1 MNEVYFHKRKV
12 FIMKKVRVAII
23 GQGRSG
29 RDIHGQYFRCTAN
42 TQYEVAVVIDKDEFR
57 RERALKEYPGCEAF
71 ADYKVLYDRKD
82 IDIVVN
88 ASYSEMHYPISKDL
102 LEHGLNVLVEKPMGK
117 TYYECLDLIKTAKD
131 NGVMIAAF
139 QQTFVNPFHL
149 GIKEI
154 IASGKIGTPLQYS
167 IQFNGFARRW
177 DWQTVQVK
185 AAGGIYNTGPHPI
198 GLALDYL
205 EFDENIEVAF
215 SKLALG
221 LTSGDSDDYA
231 KVILTAPGK
240 AVVDVEISSMDA
252 FPEPY
257 VVKVMGT
264 RGTLSAT
271 RAGYKLKYV
280 VDGENPEKPV
290 ILESLEDEN
299 KNPAYCSEKLVTH
312 EEEDNWKVESNLDTT
327 SHTKR
332 EENVLDKFDPATKNF
347 YDGFYESLVNGAP
360 LAVTPEMSAKVIGV
374 IEAVHSQNPL
384 PVRF

>member
-1 MNEVYFHKRKV
+1 
-12 FIMKKVRVAII
+12 MKKVRVAII

-29 RDIHGQYFRCTAN
+29 RDIHGQFFRCTAN
-42 TQYEVAVVIDKDEFR
+42 TKYEVVAVVDKDEFR
-57 RERALKEYPGCEAF
+57 RERALKEYPGCEVFESYTA
-71 ADYKVLYDRKD
+71 LYDRKD
-82 IDIVVN
+82 IDVVVN

-102 LEHGLNVLVEKPMGK
+102 LQHGLNVLVEKPMGK

-154 IASGKIGTPLQYS
+154 VASGKIGTPLQYS

-185 AAGGIYNTGPHPI
+185 AAGGIYNTGPHPV

-205 EFDENIEVAF
+205 DFDENVEVAF

-231 KVILTAPGK
+231 KLILTAPGK
-240 AVVDVEISSMDA
+240 PVVDVEVSSMDA

-271 RAGYKLKYV
+271 RAGYKLKYI
-280 VDGENPEKPV
+280 VDGENPERPV
-290 ILESLEDEN
+290 VFESLEDAN
-299 KNPAYCSEKLVTH
+299 KNPAYCSEKLVAH

-332 EENVLDKFDPATKNF
+332 EENALDKFDPATKNF
-347 YDGFYESLVNGAP
+347 YDGFYESLVNGSP
-360 LAVTPEMSAKVIGV
+360 LTVTPEMSAKVIGI

>member
-1 MNEVYFHKRKV
+1 
-12 FIMKKVRVAII
+12 MKKVRVAII

-29 RDIHGQYFRCTAN
+29 RDIHGQFFRCTAN
-42 TQYEVAVVIDKDEFR
+42 TKYEVVAVVDKDEFR
-57 RERALKEYPGCEAF
+57 RERALKEYPGCEVFESYTA
-71 ADYKVLYDRKD
+71 LYDRKD
-82 IDIVVN
+82 IDVVVN

-102 LEHGLNVLVEKPMGK
+102 LQHGLNVLVEKPMGK

-154 IASGKIGTPLQYS
+154 VASGKIGTPLQYS

-185 AAGGIYNTGPHPI
+185 AAGGIYNTGPHPV

-205 EFDENIEVAF
+205 DFDENVEVAF

-231 KVILTAPGK
+231 KLILTAPGK
-240 AVVDVEISSMDA
+240 PVVDVEVSSMDA

-271 RAGYKLKYV
+271 RAGYKLKYI
-280 VDGENPEKPV
+280 VDGENPERPV
-290 ILESLEDEN
+290 VFESLEDAN
-299 KNPAYCSEKLVTH
+299 KNPAYCSEKLVAH
-312 EEEDNWKVESNLDTT
+312 EEEDQWKVESNLDTT

-332 EENVLDKFDPATKNF
+332 EENALDKFDPATKNF

-360 LAVTPEMSAKVIGV
+360 LTVTPEMSAKVIGV

>member
-1 MNEVYFHKRKV
+1 
-12 FIMKKVRVAII
+12 MKKLRVAII

-29 RDIHGQYFRCTAN
+29 RDIHGQFFRCTAN
-42 TQYEVAVVIDKDEFR
+42 TKYEVAVVIDKDEFR
-57 RERALKEYPGCEAF
+57 RERALKEYPGCEVF
-71 ADYKVLYDRKD
+71 ADYTALYDRKD
-82 IDIVVN
+82 IDVVVN

-102 LEHGLNVLVEKPMGK
+102 LQHGLNVLVEKPMGK

-131 NGVMIAAF
+131 NGVIIAAF

-149 GIKEI
+149 GIKELV
-154 IASGKIGTPLQYS
+154 ASGKIGTPLQYS

-205 EFDENIEVAF
+205 DFDDNIEVAF

-240 AVVDVEISSMDA
+240 PVVDVEVSSMDA

-264 RGTLSAT
+264 RGTISAT
-271 RAGYKLKYV
+271 RAGYKMKYV
-280 VDGENPEKPV
+280 VDGENPERPV
-290 ILESLEDEN
+290 VFESLEDAN
-299 KNPAYCSEKLVTH
+299 KNPAYCSEKLVAH

-332 EENVLDKFDPATKNF
+332 EENALDKFDPATKNF
-347 YDGFYESLVNGAP
+347 YDGYYETLVNGAP
-360 LAVTPEMSAKVIGV
+360 LPVAAEHSAKVIGV

-384 PVRF
+384 PVKF

>member
-1 MNEVYFHKRKV
+1 
-12 FIMKKVRVAII
+12 MKKLRVAII

-42 TQYEVAVVIDKDEFR
+42 KQYEVAVVIDKDEFR
-57 RERALKEYPGCEAF
+57 RERALKEYPGCEVF
-71 ADYKVLYDRKD
+71 ADYTALYDRKD
-82 IDIVVN
+82 IDLVVN
-88 ASYSEMHYPISKDL
+88 ASYSEMHYPITKDL
-102 LEHGLNVLVEKPMGK
+102 LQHKLNVLVEKPMGK

-131 NGVMIAAF
+131 NGVTVAAF

-149 GIKEI
+149 GVKNLV
-154 IASGKIGTPLQYS
+154 ASGKIGTPLQYS
-167 IQFNGFARRW
+167 IQFNGFGRRW

-198 GLALDYL
+198 GLALDYID
-205 EFDENIEVAF
+205 FDENATVAF

-231 KVILTAPGK
+231 KVIITAPGK
-240 AVVDVEISSMDA
+240 AVVDVEVSSMDA

-264 RGTLSAT
+264 KGTISAT
-271 RAGYKLKYV
+271 RTSYKMKYV

-290 ILESLEDEN
+290 IFESLEDEN
-299 KNPAYCSEKLVTH
+299 RNPAYCSENLKTH
-312 EEEDNWKVESNLDTT
+312 NEEGDFGFDFFFDTT
-327 SHTKR
+327 AHTKK
-332 EENVLDKFDPATKNF
+332 EENVLDKYDQASKNF
-347 YDGFYESLVNGAP
+347 YDALYESLVNGAP
-360 LAVTPEMSAKVIGV
+360 LPVAAEKSAKVIGI

-384 PVRF
+384 PVKF

>member
-1 MNEVYFHKRKV
+1 
-12 FIMKKVRVAII
+12 MKKVRVAII

-29 RDIHGQYFRCTAN
+29 RDIHGQFFRCTAN
-42 TQYEVAVVIDKDEFR
+42 TKYEVVAVVDKDEFR
-57 RERALKEYPGCEAF
+57 RERALKEYPGCEVFESYTA
-71 ADYKVLYDRKD
+71 LYDRKD
-82 IDIVVN
+82 IDVVVN

-102 LEHGLNVLVEKPMGK
+102 LQHGLNVLVEKPMGK

-154 IASGKIGTPLQYS
+154 VASGKIGTPLQYS

-185 AAGGIYNTGPHPI
+185 AAGGIYNTGPHPV

-205 EFDENIEVAF
+205 DFDENVEVAF

-231 KVILTAPGK
+231 KLILTAPGK
-240 AVVDVEISSMDA
+240 PVVDVEVSSMDA
-252 FPEPY
+252 FSNPY

-271 RAGYKLKYV
+271 RAGYKLKYI
-280 VDGENPEKPV
+280 VDGENPERPV
-290 ILESLEDEN
+290 IFESLENEDR
-299 KNPAYCSEKLVTH
+299 NPAYCSEKLIAH
-312 EEEDNWKVESNLDTT
+312 EEEGEWKVESNLDTT

-332 EENVLDKFDPATKNF
+332 EENALDKFDPATKNF

-360 LAVTPEMSAKVIGV
+360 LPVAAEHSAKVIAV
-374 IEAVHSQNPL
+374 IEAVHAQNPL
-384 PVRF
+384 PVKF

>member
-1 MNEVYFHKRKV
+1 
-12 FIMKKVRVAII
+12 MKKVRVAII

-29 RDIHGQYFRCTAN
+29 RDIHGQFFRCTAN
-42 TQYEVAVVIDKDEFR
+42 TKYEVVAVVDKDEFR
-57 RERALKEYPGCEAF
+57 RERALKEYPGCEVFESYTA
-71 ADYKVLYDRKD
+71 LYDRKD
-82 IDIVVN
+82 IDVVVN

-102 LEHGLNVLVEKPMGK
+102 LQHGLNVLVEKPMGK

-154 IASGKIGTPLQYS
+154 VASGKIGTPLQYS

-185 AAGGIYNTGPHPI
+185 AAGGIYNTGPHPV

-205 EFDENIEVAF
+205 DFDENVEVAF

-231 KVILTAPGK
+231 KLILTAPGK
-240 AVVDVEISSMDA
+240 PVVDVEVSSMDA

-271 RAGYKLKYV
+271 RAGYKLKYI
-280 VDGENPEKPV
+280 VDGENPERPV
-290 ILESLEDEN
+290 VFESLEDAN
-299 KNPAYCSEKLVTH
+299 KNPAYCSEKLVAH
-312 EEEDNWKVESNLDTT
+312 EEEDQWKVESNLDTT

-332 EENVLDKFDPATKNF
+332 EENALDKFDPATKNF

-360 LAVTPEMSAKVIGV
+360 LTVTPEMSAKVIGI

>member
-1 MNEVYFHKRKV
+1 
-12 FIMKKVRVAII
+12 MKKVRVAII

-29 RDIHGQYFRCTAN
+29 RDIHGQFFRCTAN
-42 TQYEVAVVIDKDEFR
+42 TKYEVVAVVDKDEFR
-57 RERALKEYPGCEAF
+57 RERALKEYPGCEVFESYTA
-71 ADYKVLYDRKD
+71 LYDRKD
-82 IDIVVN
+82 IDVVVN

-102 LEHGLNVLVEKPMGK
+102 LQHGLNVLVEKPMGK

-154 IASGKIGTPLQYS
+154 VASGKIGTPLQYS

-185 AAGGIYNTGPHPI
+185 AAGGIYNTGPHPV

-205 EFDENIEVAF
+205 DFDENVEVAF

-231 KVILTAPGK
+231 KLILTAPGK
-240 AVVDVEISSMDA
+240 PVVDVEVSSMDA

-271 RAGYKLKYV
+271 RAGYKLKYI
-280 VDGENPEKPV
+280 VDGENPERPV
-290 ILESLEDEN
+290 IFESLEDAN
-299 KNPAYCSEKLVTH
+299 KNPAYCSEKLVAH
-312 EEEDNWKVESNLDTT
+312 EEEDQWKVESNLDTT

-332 EENVLDKFDPATKNF
+332 EENALDKFDPATKNF

-360 LAVTPEMSAKVIGV
+360 LTVTPEMSAKVIGI

>member
-1 MNEVYFHKRKV
+1 
-12 FIMKKVRVAII
+12 MKKLRVAII

-42 TQYEVAVVIDKDEFR
+42 KQYEVAVVIDKDEFR
-57 RERALKEYPGCEAF
+57 RERALKEYPGCEVF
-71 ADYKVLYDRKD
+71 ADYTALYDRKD
-82 IDIVVN
+82 IDLVVN
-88 ASYSEMHYPISKDL
+88 ASYSEMHYPITKDL
-102 LEHGLNVLVEKPMGK
+102 LQHKLNVLVEKPMGK

-131 NGVMIAAF
+131 NGVTVAAF

-149 GIKEI
+149 GVKELV
-154 IASGKIGTPLQYS
+154 ASGKIGTPLQYS
-167 IQFNGFARRW
+167 IQFNGFGRRW

-198 GLALDYL
+198 GLALDYID
-205 EFDENIEVAF
+205 FDENATVAF

-231 KVILTAPGK
+231 KVIITAPGK
-240 AVVDVEISSMDA
+240 AVVDVEVSSMDA

-264 RGTLSAT
+264 RGTISAT
-271 RAGYKLKYV
+271 RTSYKMKYI

-290 ILESLEDEN
+290 IFESLEDEN
-299 KNPAYCSEKLVTH
+299 RNPAYCSENLKTH
-312 EEEDNWKVESNLDTT
+312 DEEGDFGFDFFFDTT
-327 SHTKR
+327 AHTKKD
-332 EENVLDKFDPATKNF
+332 ENVLDKYDQASKNF
-347 YDGFYESLVNGAP
+347 YDALYESLVNGAP
-360 LAVTPEMSAKVIGV
+360 LPVAAEKSAKVIGI

-384 PVRF
+384 PVKF

>member
-1 MNEVYFHKRKV
+1 
-12 FIMKKVRVAII
+12 MKKLRVAII

-42 TQYEVAVVIDKDEFR
+42 KQYEVAVVIDKDEFR
-57 RERALKEYPGCEAF
+57 RERALKEYPGCEVF
-71 ADYKVLYDRKD
+71 ADYTALYDRKD
-82 IDIVVN
+82 IDLVVN
-88 ASYSEMHYPISKDL
+88 ASYSEMHYPITKDL
-102 LEHGLNVLVEKPMGK
+102 LQHKLNVLVEKPMGK

-131 NGVMIAAF
+131 NGVTVAAF

-149 GIKEI
+149 GVKELV
-154 IASGKIGTPLQYS
+154 ASGKIGTPLQYS
-167 IQFNGFARRW
+167 IQFNGFGRRW

-198 GLALDYL
+198 GLALDYID
-205 EFDENIEVAF
+205 FDENATVAF

-231 KVILTAPGK
+231 KVIITAPGK
-240 AVVDVEISSMDA
+240 AVVDVEVSSMDA

-264 RGTLSAT
+264 RGTISAT
-271 RAGYKLKYV
+271 RTSYKMKYV

-290 ILESLEDEN
+290 IFESLEDEN
-299 KNPAYCSEKLVTH
+299 RNPAYCSENLKTH
-312 EEEDNWKVESNLDTT
+312 DEEGDFGFDFFFDTT
-327 SHTKR
+327 AHTKKD
-332 EENVLDKFDPATKNF
+332 ENVLDKYDQASKNF
-347 YDGFYESLVNGAP
+347 YDALYESLVNGAP
-360 LAVTPEMSAKVIGV
+360 LPVAAEKSAKVIGI

-384 PVRF
+384 PVKF

>member
-1 MNEVYFHKRKV
+1 
-12 FIMKKVRVAII
+12 MKKVRVAII

-29 RDIHGQYFRCTAN
+29 RDIHGQFFRCTAN
-42 TQYEVAVVIDKDEFR
+42 TKYEVVAVVDKDEFR
-57 RERALKEYPGCEAF
+57 RERALKEYPGCEVFESYTA
-71 ADYKVLYDRKD
+71 LYDRKD
-82 IDIVVN
+82 IDVVVN

-102 LEHGLNVLVEKPMGK
+102 LQHGLNVLVEKPMGK

-154 IASGKIGTPLQYS
+154 VASGKIGTPLQYS

-185 AAGGIYNTGPHPI
+185 AAGGIYNTGPHPV

-205 EFDENIEVAF
+205 DFDENIEVAF

-231 KVILTAPGK
+231 KLILTAPGK
-240 AVVDVEISSMDA
+240 PVVDVEVSSMDA

-271 RAGYKLKYV
+271 RAGYKLKYI
-280 VDGENPEKPV
+280 VDGENPERPV
-290 ILESLEDEN
+290 IFESLENEDR
-299 KNPAYCSEKLVTH
+299 NPAYCSEKLIAH
-312 EEEDNWKVESNLDTT
+312 EEEGEWKVESNLDTT

-332 EENVLDKFDPATKNF
+332 EENALDKFDPATKNF

-360 LAVTPEMSAKVIGV
+360 LPVAAEHSAKVIAV
-374 IEAVHSQNPL
+374 IEAVHAQNPL
-384 PVRF
+384 PVKF

>member
-1 MNEVYFHKRKV
+1 
-12 FIMKKVRVAII
+12 MKKVRVAII

-29 RDIHGQYFRCTAN
+29 RDIHGQFFRCTAN
-42 TQYEVAVVIDKDEFR
+42 TKYEVVAVVDKDEFR
-57 RERALKEYPGCEAF
+57 RERALKEYPGCEVFESYTA
-71 ADYKVLYDRKD
+71 LYDRKD

-102 LEHGLNVLVEKPMGK
+102 LQHGLNVLVEKPMGK

-154 IASGKIGTPLQYS
+154 VASGKIGTPLQYS

-205 EFDENIEVAF
+205 EFDENLEVAF

-240 AVVDVEISSMDA
+240 PVVDVEVSSMDA

-271 RAGYKLKYV
+271 RAGYKLKYI
-280 VDGENPEKPV
+280 VDGENPERPV
-290 ILESLEDEN
+290 IFESLENEDRS
-299 KNPAYCSEKLVTH
+299 PAYCSEKLVAH
-312 EEEDNWKVESNLDTT
+312 EEDGEWKLESNLDTT

-332 EENVLDKFDPATKNF
+332 EENALDKFDPATKNF

-360 LAVTPEMSAKVIGV
+360 LIVTPEMSAKVIGV

-384 PVRF
+384 PVKF

>member
-1 MNEVYFHKRKV
+1 
-12 FIMKKVRVAII
+12 MKKVRVAII

-29 RDIHGQYFRCTAN
+29 RDIHGQFFRCTAN
-42 TQYEVAVVIDKDEFR
+42 TKYEVVAVVDKDEFR
-57 RERALKEYPGCEAF
+57 RERALKEYPGCEVFESYTA
-71 ADYKVLYDRKD
+71 LYDRKD
-82 IDIVVN
+82 IDVVVN

-102 LEHGLNVLVEKPMGK
+102 LQHGLNVLVEKPMGK

-154 IASGKIGTPLQYS
+154 VASGKIGTPLQYS

-185 AAGGIYNTGPHPI
+185 AAGGIYNTGPHPV

-205 EFDENIEVAF
+205 DFDENIEVAF

-231 KVILTAPGK
+231 KLILTAPGK
-240 AVVDVEISSMDA
+240 PVVDVEVSSMDA

-271 RAGYKLKYV
+271 RAGYKLKYI
-280 VDGENPEKPV
+280 VDGENPERPV
-290 ILESLEDEN
+290 IFESLEDAN
-299 KNPAYCSEKLVTH
+299 KNPAYCSEKLVAH
-312 EEEDNWKVESNLDTT
+312 EEEDQWKVESNLDTT

-332 EENVLDKFDPATKNF
+332 EENALDKFDPATKNF

-360 LAVTPEMSAKVIGV
+360 LPVAAEHSAKVIAV
-374 IEAVHSQNPL
+374 IEAVHAQNPL
-384 PVRF
+384 PVKF

>member
-1 MNEVYFHKRKV
+1 
-12 FIMKKVRVAII
+12 MKKIRVAII

-42 TQYEVAVVIDKDEFR
+42 KQYEVAIVIDKDEFR
-57 RERALKEYPGCEAF
+57 RERALKEYPGCEVF
-71 ADYKVLYDRKD
+71 ADYTVLYDRKD
-82 IDIVVN
+82 IDLVVN

-131 NGVMIAAF
+131 NGVIIAAF

-149 GIKEI
+149 GIKDLV
-154 IASGKIGTPLQYS
+154 ASGKIGTPLQYS
-167 IQFNGFARRW
+167 IQFNGFGRRW

-198 GLALDYL
+198 GIALDYL
-205 EFDENIEVAF
+205 DFDENVTVAF

-264 RGTLSAT
+264 KGTISAT
-271 RAGYKLKYV
+271 RTSYKMKYV
-280 VDGENPEKPV
+280 VDGENPERPV
-290 ILESLEDEN
+290 IFESLEDEN
-299 KNPAYCSEKLVTH
+299 RNPAYCSENLITH
-312 EEEDNWKVESNLDTT
+312 DEEGDFGFDFFFDTT
-327 SHTKR
+327 AHTKK
-332 EENVLDKFDPATKNF
+332 EENILDKYDQASKNF
-347 YDGFYESLVNGAP
+347 YDGLYESLVNGAP
-360 LAVTPEMSAKVIGV
+360 LPVAAEKSAKVIGV

-384 PVRF
+384 PVKF